1 MSTLKVAA
9 ITDTSGGNTATIN
22 SMTPTADSLQG
33 FRNRIINGDMEIDQ
47 RNAGAAVT
55 INSAA
60 VTYSVDRWAGYGQ
73 GSAGVFTLQQSTT
86 VPTGFI
92 NSLKVTVTTADAS
105 IAASDFYTL
114 QQRIEG
120 FNVADLGWGTANAKT
135 VTLSFWVR
143 SSLTGTFSGALVGA
157 AFARSY
163 PFTYSIS
170 AANTWEQKTVT
181 VAGDTSGSWV
191 TNNGTG
197 LVVYFDLGSGSDY
210 EGTVNAWNGALDVR
224 VASSVR
230 VISTLS
236 ADWYVTGVQLEVGS
250 VATPFERRDYGREL
264 AMCQRYYY
272 KQKATNAGSYFGAG
286 LVYSTTKAVIITQ
299 FGVQMRTAPSA
310 LEQTGTAS
318 DYRVLNSSGSGVA
331 CSIAPIF
338 GATSND
344 SASTELTVSSGLTAG
359 NATMGVANTSF
370 NGYLAWS
377 AEL

>member
-1 MSTLKVAA
+1 VSTLKVNAV
-9 ITDTSGGNTATIN
+9 TDASGGNTATIN

-33 FRNRIINGDMEIDQ
+33 FRNRIINGDMRIDQ

-86 VPTGFI
+86 VPTGFN

-170 AANTWEQKTVT
+170 AANTWEQKSVT
-181 VAGDTSGSWV
+181 VARDTSGSWV

-236 ADWYVTGVQLEVGS
+236 ADWYITGVQLEVGS

-264 AMCQRYYY
+264 AMCQRYCFVVR
-272 KQKATNAGSYFGAG
+272 GDSGASSG
-286 LVYSTTKAVIITQ
+286 FVGYGETSAAAR
-299 FGVQMRTAPSA
+299 FGVRFPVSMRSSPSFA
-310 LEQTGTAS
+310 LSGTMRAQ
-318 DYRVLNSSGSGVA
+318 GG
-331 CSIAPIF
+331 
-338 GATSND
+338 TTD
-344 SASTELTVSSGLTAG
+344 SADFTSGLAISAIPLSYDGGTLGLTGSSNMAADRGYNLQFRSAG
-359 NATMGVANTSF
+359 CTMTF
-370 NGYLAWS
+370 S